1 MKKQQ
6 IAEAAYVLG
15 AVLCIGICIGSGKDR
30 EKEVMGAVSAS
41 PTPVILPTAIPE
53 KFPTETPDNVPEL
66 TSAPVKD
73 TVPTPEL
80 SENTTP
86 TPEGAKNVTP
96 VPSGQ
101 PTGESTAD
109 RAETSPDSG
118 EKDTTVTSPPEQEEI
133 PGRLPGALEIKNAN
147 YEQYN
152 NDTKAWWFIRNKQHK
167 PSGSGEEFPISEYS
181 AYYLDKN
188 ADESDKVIY
197 LTFDCGYENGFTP
210 AILDTL
216 AEKDVKAMFFVTK
229 DFIVKN
235 PEYVKRMKEE
245 GHLVGNHTVR
255 HLSSPT
261 LTPEELEAEL
271 REVARVMEE
280 KTGYKIDPF
289 FRPPM
294 GEYSERTL
302 KATQDM
308 GYASIFWSIAYY
320 DYDVNDQP
328 GKDYVTDHFATY
340 HHNGTIVLMHNT
352 SESNAQA
359 LPEVVDNLKAEGYR
373 FAPLTELVK

>member
-1 MKKQQ
+1 MKKQR
-6 IAEAAYVLG
+6 IAEAAYIIG
-15 AVLCIGICIGSGKDR
+15 AVLCMGICIMSGKDSG
-30 EKEVMGAVSAS
+30 EEAMGAVTAS
-41 PTPVILPTAIPE
+41 PTPVVFPTKEPEVLPTKIP
-53 KFPTETPDNVPEL
+53 DGLPEL
-66 TSAPVKD
+66 TSAPVQD
-73 TVPTPEL
+73 TVPMPEP
-80 SENTTP
+80 SE
-86 TPEGAKNVTP
+86 NVTP

-101 PTGESTAD
+101 PIG
-109 RAETSPDSG
+109 
-118 EKDTTVTSPPEQEEI
+118 EQEENREQENPKGGEQDI
-133 PGRLPGALEIKNAN
+133 TVTLSPGQENASGKLPGALEIKNAN

-229 DFIVKN
+229 DFVVKN
-235 PEYVKRMKEE
+235 PDYVKRMKEE

-255 HLSSPT
+255 HLSSPS

-271 REVARVMEE
+271 REVAKVMEE

-308 GYASIFWSIAYY
+308 GYSSIFWSIAYY

-340 HHNGTIVLMHNT
+340 HHNGTIVLMHNI
-352 SESNAQA
+352 SESNTQA
-359 LPEVVDNLKAEGYR
+359 LPEVVDLLKAEGYR
-373 FAPLTELVK
+373 FGELTELNN

>member
-6 IAEAAYVLG
+6 IAEAAYIIG
-15 AVLCIGICIGSGKDR
+15 AVLCIGICVVSGR
-30 EKEVMGAVSAS
+30 NTENEALGAVTAS
-41 PTPVILPTAIPE
+41 PTPVGLPT
-53 KFPTETPDNVPEL
+53 KTPAVLPEL
-66 TSAPVKD
+66 TSAPVQD
-73 TVPTPEL
+73 TVPTPEP
-80 SENTTP
+80 SEELTP
-86 TPEGAKNVTP
+86 M
-96 VPSGQ
+96 PSEQ
-101 PTGESTAD
+101 PTGGPKTEQ
-109 RAETSPDSG
+109 EEGSPEGG
-118 EKDTTVTSPPEQEEI
+118 EQDTTVTGEPVQEDI
-133 PGRLPGALEIKNAN
+133 PGRLPGAPEINNEN

-167 PSGSGEEFPISEYS
+167 PSGSGEEFSISEYS
-181 AYYLDKN
+181 GYYLNKN
-188 ADESDKVIY
+188 VSENDKVIY

-216 AEKDVKAMFFVTK
+216 AEKDVKAMFFLTK

-255 HLSSPT
+255 HLSSPS

-271 REVARVMEE
+271 LEVSKVMEE

-302 KATQDM
+302 KVTQDM

-328 GKDYVTDHFATY
+328 GKEYVTDHFATY

-359 LPEVVDNLKAEGYR
+359 LPEVVDLLKAEGYR
-373 FAPLTELVK
+373 FGVLTELNR